1 VVQRRGL
8 SRMMAPAFVPLAVWL
23 YLLFGRGMFW
33 CLRERDD
40 DDIRLRSAQLPA
52 VVAVVP
58 ARDEADVVATAVT
71 SLLTQDYRGPFRVI
85 LVDDGSSDGTADV
98 ARRAA
103 LAGGGTD
110 RFEVLSG
117 GERPA
122 GWTGKLWAMNQG
134 LAHAARTAPP
144 EYVLFTDADIAHARD
159 NISRLVARAETGRL
173 QLVSLMAKLKCE
185 TGAEKLLIPA
195 FVFFF
200 AMLFPFSWVNSPA
213 RKSAAAAGGCMLVR
227 REALEAGGG
236 LDMIAG
242 AIIDDCALARL
253 LKFQGPIWLYLTE
266 HAQSLRTYGGVSE
279 IGNMVARSA
288 YAQLRYSP
296 LLLSGTVLGMVIV
309 YAAPVLFALLG
320 HGPARIAGAL
330 AWLLMALLFQPML
343 RFYRLSPLWGLA
355 LPLVGALYAAFT
367 LQSAVQ
373 HWRGRGGMWKGRA
386 QAMA

>member
-1 VVQRRGL
+1 
-8 SRMMAPAFVPLAVWL
+8 MMAPAFVPLAVWL

>member
-1 VVQRRGL
+1 MTVL
-8 SRMMAPAFVPLAVWL
+8 AFVPLAVWF

-40 DDIRLRSAQLPA
+40 EEIRLQSAQLPA
-52 VVAVVP
+52 VIAVIP
-58 ARDEADVVATAVT
+58 ARDEVDVIATAVT
-71 SLLTQDYRGPFRVI
+71 SLITQDYRGPLKVI

-103 LAGGGTD
+103 LGGGGAD

-134 LAHAARTAPP
+134 LAHATRYGSP

-159 NISRLVARAETGRL
+159 NISQLVARAEIGRL

-185 TGAEKLLIPA
+185 TAAEKLLIPA

-200 AMLFPFSWVNSPA
+200 AMLFPFSWVNNPA
-213 RKSAAAAGGCMLVR
+213 RTSAAAAGGCMLVR
-227 REALEAGGG
+227 REALEAAGG
-236 LDMIAG
+236 LKLIAG

-253 LKFQGPIWLYLTE
+253 LKFQGPIRLDLTE
-266 HAQSLRTYGGVSE
+266 RAQSLRPYGGVSE
-279 IGNMVARSA
+279 IGSMVARSA

-309 YAAPVLFALLG
+309 YAAPVLFAVLG

-330 AWLLMALLFQPML
+330 AWLLMAVLFQPML

-367 LQSAVQ
+367 LQSALQ